1 MQNYLLTL
9 AYDGTNYCGFQV
21 QPNGRSVAQTF
32 QDGLEA
38 VLHSRPDIKG
48 CSRTDA
54 GVHALGFALN
64 FHAETHIPPEKLPLA
79 INQHLPPD
87 IRVLCA
93 RVVPEEFHARY
104 AAHTK
109 TYLYRI
115 HNHPIDSPFDEKY
128 YTRVPR
134 RLDVDAMQRAAEQF
148 VGKHDFLALCAAGS
162 SAAAHGD
169 TVRTI
174 TDCHVTRKGD
184 EVDIEVTADAHLTQ
198 GACQNAARCHPRH
211 PCQPGPQPGRADA
224 ARERAIF
231 GEGGLR
237 PMRKNR
243 NRPESDEPLSEGRVE
258 YLEAARQR
266 VRNRR
271 IRRTAVLLVLLTA
284 VVLFATGIAGSSVA
298 ALKDLTDTARIALL
312 PGSGWPQQTGVA
324 ELEQM
329 APLTGSFVE
338 LGDEGCVVWSRTGK
352 KLNSIQ
358 SGYARPALAAGKTRF
373 VLYNRSGNEL
383 RVESRTQNLYTKQ
396 LENSIFLCAMSDN
409 GTLAVVT
416 EDQTSMAKLLVYSPS
431 MEQQLSWSMTSND
444 GTPLRMAFSPDSR
457 KLAAAAVTVSGGQV
471 MTNLYL
477 INLASGDPV
486 SLVNQGGVP
495 QWLGWTSASTIL
507 AVYDTRA
514 VLYNA
519 GGGERAVYD
528 FAGTELKDVSVDA
541 AGNVALL
548 LASGQVSQTVT
559 LDKNLNVQFSA
570 AVSAANSIVRAGN
583 LFYLLA
589 DNAVECFDASG
600 TQQWSQNL
608 DTSPQA
614 LLANS
619 KDLLLFS
626 GNTVQKLE
634 APAE

>member
-1 MQNYLLTL
+1 M
-9 AYDGTNYCGFQV
+9 
-21 QPNGRSVAQTF
+21 R
-32 QDGLEA
+32 
-38 VLHSRPDIKG
+38 K
-48 CSRTDA
+48 
-54 GVHALGFALN
+54 
-64 FHAETHIPPEKLPLA
+64 
-79 INQHLPPD
+79 
-87 IRVLCA
+87 
-93 RVVPEEFHARY
+93 
-104 AAHTK
+104 
-109 TYLYRI
+109 I
-115 HNHPIDSPFDEKY
+115 H
-128 YTRVPR
+128 R
-134 RLDVDAMQRAAEQF
+134 
-148 VGKHDFLALCAAGS
+148 GS
-162 SAAAHGD
+162 SPA
-169 TVRTI
+169 
-174 TDCHVTRKGD
+174 
-184 EVDIEVTADAHLTQ
+184 
-198 GACQNAARCHPRH
+198 
-211 PCQPGPQPGRADA
+211 
-224 ARERAIF
+224 
-231 GEGGLR
+231 EG
-237 PMRKNR
+237 
-243 NRPESDEPLSEGRVE
+243 EPLSAGRVE

-266 VRNRR
+266 ARSRR
-271 IRRTAVLLVLLTA
+271 LRRGAIIVAVLTVL
-284 VVLFATGIAGSSVA
+284 VLFATGAVGTSIARA
-298 ALKDLTDTARIALL
+298 KDLVDSVHITLT
-312 PGSGWPQQTGVA
+312 PNTGWPQQTGITEPTAVA
-324 ELEQM
+324 KLSGGFAEM
-329 APLTGSFVE
+329 DT
-338 LGDEGCVVWSRTGK
+338 DTCVVYSFGGA
-352 KLNSIQ
+352 KLNSVQ

-528 FAGTELKDVSVDA
+528 FAGTELNDVSVDA

-548 LASGQVSQTVT
+548 LASGQVSQAVT

-570 AVSAANSIVRAGN
+570 AVPAANSIVRAGN

-608 DTSPQA
+608 DTRPQA